1 MGEKMHKITMQNYQ
15 LQTLQNAF
23 EHFIIRCR
31 VKNLSEE
38 TITSYRSKVAHFLIF
53 ISPDTAFLEIDEK
66 TVEDFIIYLKTN
78 TKASDITINSY
89 LRSLR
94 AFLYYCM
101 EEEGLS
107 RFKIHMIKAEKKL
120 KETYTDQELEI
131 LLKKPDMKKCTFGEF
146 KTWAFENFLLGT
158 GCRISTALSVKIG
171 DIDFAEGVIS
181 LKKTKNRK
189 QQLIP
194 LSHTLSDVLRAYL
207 AVRGGSSDDY
217 LFCTETGTKGDK
229 STWQKLVRR
238 YNRKRGVEK
247 TGCHLFRHTFA
258 KHWILSGGD
267 IFRLQKIL
275 GHSSIEVTK
284 EYLSM
289 FDADVM
295 LDFERFNPLDQLN
308 KKSERIRMKR

>member
-120 KETYTDQELEI
+120 EETYTDEELQI
-131 LLKKPDMKKCTFGEF
+131 LLKKPE
-146 KTWAFENFLLGT
+146 WN
-158 GCRISTALSVKIG
+158 
-171 DIDFAEGVIS
+171 
-181 LKKTKNRK
+181 
-189 QQLIP
+189 
-194 LSHTLSDVLRAYL
+194 
-207 AVRGGSSDDY
+207 
-217 LFCTETGTKGDK
+217 
-229 STWQKLVRR
+229 
-238 YNRKRGVEK
+238 
-247 TGCHLFRHTFA
+247 
-258 KHWILSGGD
+258 
-267 IFRLQKIL
+267 
-275 GHSSIEVTK
+275 
-284 EYLSM
+284 
-289 FDADVM
+289 
-295 LDFERFNPLDQLN
+295 
-308 KKSERIRMKR
+308 